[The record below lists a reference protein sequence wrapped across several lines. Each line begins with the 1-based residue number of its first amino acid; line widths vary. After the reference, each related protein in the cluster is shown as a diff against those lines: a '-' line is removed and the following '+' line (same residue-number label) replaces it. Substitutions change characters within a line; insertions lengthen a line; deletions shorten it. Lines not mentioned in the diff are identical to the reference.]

1 MHIRFNNKSVEIIK
15 LSALLESFESL
26 IKITENEVSTLC
38 SYFLEIGATDVWA
51 DLNYFKYFAKQMA
64 EENLLK
70 YSLTYVYQACI
81 GFENLKKKLA
91 EFLISIP
98 VSTVTA
104 ERSFNA
110 TNRIMNKIRN
120 RMGSETLQYWVKI
133 YIEGPNKLK

>member
-1 MHIRFNNKSVEIIK
+1 MHLRFNNKSVEIIK
-15 LSALLESFESL
+15 LSTLLESFESL
-26 IKITENEVSTLC
+26 IKITENEVSTFC

-70 YSLTYVYQACI
+70 YPLTYVYQASI